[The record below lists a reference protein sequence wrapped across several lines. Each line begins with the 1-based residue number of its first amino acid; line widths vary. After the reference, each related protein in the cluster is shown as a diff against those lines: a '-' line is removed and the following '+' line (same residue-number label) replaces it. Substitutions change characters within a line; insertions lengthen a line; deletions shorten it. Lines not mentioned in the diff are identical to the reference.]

1 MSSKDDP
8 FGPDGKTVVKPAR
21 APGRRGGVDP
31 APAPPRN
38 RKADPTVLLA
48 KLVRRAGMGVAIAR
62 TMLARDQP
70 EGASTGDRRALTLDR
85 LLEADDQVDY
95 RTANPM
101 LAGAAPVLMLLGHL
115 RQIPVEVQADRLAA
129 HLATM
134 MQDFDRKI
142 AHAGVGEA
150 DGRIALYVL
159 CETVDDIAQNLPG
172 FGPSEWLPQG
182 MLSRFFHADA
192 AGVGFFDA
200 LNRILA
206 DPEDQLD
213 LLEFMHACLSLGF
226 EGQYRRVPEGAAGL
240 DRVRRDVYE
249 TLRYFR
255 PQPGDDISPQ
265 WQGVPIGLA
274 KPRARIPMWAAAAAA
289 CALVAG
295 GFFEMRRLVTD
306 DGEAMAAAILAVDP
320 PRPVAIQHVSLMP
333 AVEVEPAPVAVP
345 APVVLPRRDEQLER
359 VRTALSAEI
368 AAGKLT
374 VDARGQFI
382 VVEINNLRLFQPGRA
397 TLKPDFDALIA
408 PVAAALSA
416 ESGTIRIVGHTDSEK
431 PGRGSAFKSNFD
443 LSVARAKA
451 VEKLLSP
458 RVADAGRIEVEGKGE
473 DEPIADNATPDGRA
487 RNRRVDLM
495 IAREDSQ

>member
-1 MSSKDDP
+1 M
-8 FGPDGKTVVKPAR
+8 
-21 APGRRGGVDP
+21 
-31 APAPPRN
+31 
-38 RKADPTVLLA
+38 
-48 KLVRRAGMGVAIAR
+48 
-62 TMLARDQP
+62 
-70 EGASTGDRRALTLDR
+70 
-85 LLEADDQVDY
+85 
-95 RTANPM
+95 
-101 LAGAAPVLMLLGHL
+101 
-115 RQIPVEVQADRLAA
+115 EVQPDRLAA

-134 MQDFDRKI
+134 MQDFDRRI

-150 DGRIALYVL
+150 DGRIALYAL
-159 CETVDDIAQNLPG
+159 CETVDDIVQNLPG
-172 FGPSEWLPQG
+172 FGRSEWIPQG

-226 EGQYRRVPEGAAGL
+226 EGQYRHAPDGAAGL
-240 DRVRRDVYE
+240 DRVRRDVFE

-255 PQPGDDISPQ
+255 PPPGDDISPQ

-274 KPRARIPMWAAAAAA
+274 KPRARVPLWAAAAAA

-295 GFFEMRRLVTD
+295 GFFEMRNLVTD
-306 DGEAMAAAILAVDP
+306 AGEAMAAAILDLDP
-320 PRPVAIQHVSLMP
+320 PRPVTIQHVSQMP
-333 AVEVEPAPVAVP
+333 AFEVEPAPVAVP
-345 APVVLPRRDEQLER
+345 AAAALPRRDEQLER
-359 VRTALSAEI
+359 VRAALSAEI

-382 VVEINNLRLFQPGRA
+382 VVKINNLQLFPPGRA
-397 TLKPDFDALIA
+397 TLKPDFDALAGPI
-408 PVAAALSA
+408 AAALSA
-416 ESGTIRIVGHTDSEK
+416 EPGSIRIVGHTDSEK

-443 LSVARAKA
+443 LSVARARA

-458 RVADAGRIEVEGKGE
+458 RIADAGRIEVEGKGE

-495 IAREDSQ
+495 IAREDVR

>member
-8 FGPDGKTVVKPAR
+8 FGPDGKTAIR
-21 APGRRGGVDP
+21 PGRRGGVDP
-31 APAPPRN
+31 ARASPLN
-38 RKADPTVLLA
+38 RKSDPTILEPKVG
-48 KLVRRAGMGVAIAR
+48 RRPAIGAATPR
-62 TMLARDQP
+62 TILAREQP
-70 EGASTGDRRALTLDR
+70 DGPTVDDRRALTLDR
-85 LLEADDQVDY
+85 LLEADDQVY
-95 RTANPM
+95 CRTANPL

-115 RQIPVEVQADRLAA
+115 RQIPVEVQPGKLAA

-172 FGPSEWLPQG
+172 FSPSEWIPQG
-182 MLSRFFHADA
+182 MLSRFFHANA

-213 LLEFMHACLSLGF
+213 LLELMHACLSLGF

-255 PQPGDDISPQ
+255 PPPGDDISPQ

-274 KPRARIPMWAAAAAA
+274 RPRARIPIWAAAAAA
-289 CALVAG
+289 CAIVAA
-295 GFFEMRRLVTD
+295 GFFEMRKLVTE
-306 DGEAMAAAILAVDP
+306 DGEAMAATILELDP
-320 PRPVAIQHVSLMP
+320 PQPVAIQHVSLMP
-333 AVEVEPAPVAVP
+333 TVEVEPAPVA
-345 APVVLPRRDEQLER
+345 APVALPRRDVQLER

-374 VDARGQFI
+374 VDAKGQFI
-382 VVEINNLRLFQPGRA
+382 VVEINNLQLFQPGRA
-397 TLKPDFDALIA
+397 TLKPDFDALIG

-416 ESGTIRIVGHTDSEK
+416 ETGSIRIVGHTDSEK

-473 DEPIADNATPDGRA
+473 DEPVADNATPEGRA

-495 IAREDSQ
+495 ITREDVQ

>member
-8 FGPDGKTVVKPAR
+8 FGPDGKTVVKPAH

-31 APAPPRN
+31 ARASPPTIMD
-38 RKADPTVLLA
+38 RKAARQPAKRAATPRTILLA
-48 KLVRRAGMGVAIAR
+48 QD
-62 TMLARDQP
+62 TP
-70 EGASTGDRRALTLDR
+70 EGSSADDRRAPTLDR
-85 LLEADDQVDY
+85 LFQASDHVDY
-95 RTANPM
+95 ATANPI

-115 RQIPVEVQADRLAA
+115 RQIPVEVQPDRLADQ
-129 HLATM
+129 LAIM
-134 MQDFDRKI
+134 LQDFDRRI

-172 FGPSEWLPQG
+172 FSPSEWLKQG

-213 LLEFMHACLSLGF
+213 LLELMHACLSLGF

-255 PQPGDDISPQ
+255 PPPGDDISPR
-265 WQGVPIGLA
+265 WQGVPIGMA
-274 KPRARIPMWAAAAAA
+274 KRRARIPMWAAAAAA
-289 CALVAG
+289 YALVAG

-306 DGEAMAAAILAVDP
+306 EGEAMAAAILELDP
-320 PRPVAIQHVSLMP
+320 QQPVAIQHVSLMP
-333 AVEVEPAPVAVP
+333 VVEVEPAPVDAP
-345 APVVLPRRDEQLER
+345 APVAVPPRDEQLER

-374 VDARGQFI
+374 VDSRGQFI
-382 VVEINNLRLFQPGRA
+382 VVEINNLQLFQPGRA
-397 TLKPDFDALIA
+397 TLKPAFEELIG

-416 ESGTIRIVGHTDSEK
+416 EPGPIRIVGHTDSEK

-443 LSVARAKA
+443 LSVARARA

-473 DEPIADNATPDGRA
+473 DEPIADNATPEGRA
-487 RNRRVDLM
+487 KNRRVDLM
-495 IAREDSQ
+495 IAREDAR

>member
-1 MSSKDDP
+1 MRSKDDP
-8 FGPDGKTVVKPAR
+8 FGPDGKTAIKPAHG
-21 APGRRGGVDP
+21 PGRRSGVDS
-31 APAPPRN
+31 APASPLD
-38 RKADPTVLLA
+38 RKLDPTVLDPR
-48 KLVRRAGMGVAIAR
+48 VGRRPIKGEAIPR

-70 EGASTGDRRALTLDR
+70 DGPTVDRLRAPTLDR
-85 LLEADDQVDY
+85 LFEANDQVDY

-101 LAGAAPVLMLLGHL
+101 LAAAAPVLMLLGHL
-115 RQIPVEVQADRLAA
+115 RQMPVEAQPGRLAA

-134 MQDFDRKI
+134 MQDFDRKV
-142 AHAGVGEA
+142 AHAGVSEA

-172 FGPSEWLPQG
+172 LTPSEWLPQG
-182 MLSRFFHADA
+182 MLSRFFLADV

-226 EGQYRRVPEGAAGL
+226 EGQYRRVPEGATGL

-255 PQPGDDISPQ
+255 PSPGDDISPQ

-274 KPRARIPMWAAAAAA
+274 KRRLRIPMWTVAAAA

-295 GFFEMRRLVTD
+295 GFFEMRKLVTE
-306 DGEAMAAAILAVDP
+306 DGEAMAAAILELDP
-320 PRPVAIQHVSLMP
+320 PQPVAIQHVRPIPVVEMDP
-333 AVEVEPAPVAVP
+333 APVAAPVAVP
-345 APVVLPRRDEQLER
+345 RQDVQLER
-359 VRTALSAEI
+359 IRTALSAEI

-382 VVEINNLRLFQPGRA
+382 VVQINNLQLFQPGRA
-397 TLKPDFDALIA
+397 TLKPAFDALIG
-408 PVAAALSA
+408 PLAAALSA
-416 ESGTIRIVGHTDSEK
+416 ERGSIRIVGHTDSEK
-431 PGRGSAFKSNFD
+431 PGPGSAFKSNFD
-443 LSVARAKA
+443 LSVARARA
-451 VEKLLSP
+451 VEKLLTP

-473 DEPIADNATPDGRA
+473 DEPIADNATPEGRA

-495 IAREDSQ
+495 IASEDVR